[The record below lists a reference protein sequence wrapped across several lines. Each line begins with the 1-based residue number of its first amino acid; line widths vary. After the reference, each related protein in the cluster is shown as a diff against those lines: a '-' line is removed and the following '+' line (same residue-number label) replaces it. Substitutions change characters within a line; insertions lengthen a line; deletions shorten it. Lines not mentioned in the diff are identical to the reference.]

1 MFHYN
6 PVTLCFLVKRLQSPS
21 VFSHATRSTAEAHI
35 YRSLAAGPS
44 LETPSSSDRLA
55 FHFVGKQYEHGWK
68 WMNLY
73 EHVWTCV
80 NMHECVWAWKKTYWL
95 MRTKGSSKQLVVSG
109 SLGPRRRCS
118 CLYLVRH
125 GKSSVAWLPEAAMVG
140 GWGVQGCPNGCPIQI
155 CRYAMVSTMQLTYNC
170 VHGLFIMHLLYVFHE
185 YHINIYH
192 YKLKQWQWHPQKI
205 RPNQFCVRL
214 LRWDLPGAEP
224 GCFQVSM
231 EGYGETDPTITK
243 VQGHSML

>member
-95 MRTKGSSKQLVVSG
+95 MRTKGSSKQLVISG

-140 GWGVQGCPNGCPIQI
+140 GWGGAGLSQWLSHPDLPICYGFYDAI
-155 CRYAMVSTMQLTYNC
+155 DLQLRAR
-170 VHGLFIMHLLYVFHE
+170 I
-185 YHINIYH
+185 IYH
-192 YKLKQWQWHPQKI
+192 AFI
-205 RPNQFCVRL
+205 ICVSWISYQYISL
-214 LRWDLPGAEP
+214 
-224 GCFQVSM
+224 
-231 EGYGETDPTITK
+231 
-243 VQGHSML
+243 